1 MQEINV
7 VCRSDDSYPQRPVA
21 FDWED
26 EKLEIKSIISRS
38 RLPDGLIFRVI
49 TNKERIF
56 KLYYQEEKSLWS
68 GQEE

>member
-7 VCRSDDSYPQRPVA
+7 DCRSDDSYPQRPVA
-21 FDWED
+21 FDWEN
-26 EKLEIKSIISRS
+26 EKLEVKSIISRS

-49 TNKERIF
+49 TNKERVF
-56 KLYYQEEKSLWS
+56 KLYYQEEKALWS